1 MYGPSQNQL
10 ALALF
15 HKWGPERLFVIVTVY
30 IDESGTHEFGVTI
43 LGGWVGRLGRWAG
56 FDLQWNKLLKKSK
69 IGHFHSKSMRSSKG
83 EFRGWK
89 IFEKFVF
96 TQDAAAVALKHLEF
110 GFTVS
115 VTDTAYRDHYIAG
128 LRPKEIP
135 LDTRYGLCFH
145 HWLVRHAPRT
155 WQLNRSDGRDV
166 DVRAVL
172 RRAEWEC
179 WRRGAFPLVPRLR
192 AAR

>member
-30 IDESGTHEFGVTI
+30 IDESGTHKSGVTI

-56 FDLQWNKLLKKSK
+56 FDPQWNKLLKKSK

-135 LDTRYGLCFH
+135 LDTRYGLCFRH
-145 HWLVRHAPRT
+145 CLSLVPHMAKK
-155 WQLNRSDGRDV
+155 SFGGRDL
-166 DVRAVL
+166 DISFVL
-172 RRAEWEC
+172 ESGHKNAGDAE
-179 WRRGAFPLVPRLR
+179 RFFKRVKTQSLS
-192 AAR
+192 